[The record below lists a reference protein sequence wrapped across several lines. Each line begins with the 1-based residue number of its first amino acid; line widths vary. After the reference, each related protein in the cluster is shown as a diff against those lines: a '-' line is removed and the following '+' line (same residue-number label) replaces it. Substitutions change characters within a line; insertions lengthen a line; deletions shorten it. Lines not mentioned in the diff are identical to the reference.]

1 MRGLI
6 HCLRPATRA
15 EVIALIHLSIA
26 KITLIILILTDNEP
40 GGFPMMLIGVGII
53 TRLVVITPSSRPM
66 GRVRRIIWVK
76 KGWLKRRG
84 SLGLQTGSPLVTRAS
99 TLTRYHTRDFEP
111 IVIYIAGF
119 VCLTFI
125 TTSLWRPGCSWF
137 CRRNPLSGSVLP
149 WSFSF
154 NLA

>member
-1 MRGLI
+1 MTSTRGLV
-6 HCLRPATRA
+6 HCRRPAPST
-15 EVIALIHLSIA
+15 EVIALINPSIA
-26 KITLIILILTDNEP
+26 KITLTYLVFTDSEP

-84 SLGLQTGSPLVTRAS
+84 SLGLQTGSPSV

-119 VCLTFI
+119 V
-125 TTSLWRPGCSWF
+125 
-137 CRRNPLSGSVLP
+137 
-149 WSFSF
+149 
-154 NLA
+154 